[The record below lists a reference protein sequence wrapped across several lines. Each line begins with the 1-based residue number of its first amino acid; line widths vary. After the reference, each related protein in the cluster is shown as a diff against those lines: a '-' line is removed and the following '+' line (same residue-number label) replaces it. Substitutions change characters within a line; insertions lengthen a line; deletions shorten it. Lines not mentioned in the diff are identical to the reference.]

1 MIIISIAAT
10 VGKSQQFSPFEGMLA
25 WFPDDKSNFALG
37 KDVIQ
42 LVRLHINYS
51 LYVPL
56 SSLHLNN

>member
-1 MIIISIAAT
+1 MESITAT

-42 LVRLHINYS
+42 LVRPQTNYS

-56 SSLHLNN
+56 RENYLNN